1 MRINTTVGNV
11 NIRLDTARLDGN
23 LKECQKL
30 LNMQVVADCD
40 PLIPFRQGA
49 LRNSVNYPDGI
60 YGGQIEYNTP
70 YAHYQYM
77 GKVYGPNIP
86 IRDASGNITGWYS
99 PPVKHPTGEK
109 LQYHTPGT
117 TDHWFDRAKEQHGAD
132 WVRLVK
138 ETAGRG

>member
-1 MRINTTVGNV
+1 MRINNQVRAV
-11 NIRLDTARLDGN
+11 HIRLDTARIDGN
-23 LKECQKL
+23 LRECQKL
-30 LNMQVVADCD
+30 LNIQVTADCD

-86 IRDASGNITGWYS
+86 IRDDSGNITGWYS
-99 PPVKHPTGEK
+99 PPVKHPTGAK
-109 LQYHTPGT
+109 LTMHTPGT
-117 TDHWFDRAKEQHGAD
+117 TDHWFDRAKEQHGRD